1 MAKAVKTTK
10 EIKELGLSNTMI
22 SWLYRSLFFLFTLLF
37 LGVYNADELHFM
49 SVNSHLIFNEINLT
63 FILNRTG
70 GLLVLLGR
78 ILNQSFVIP
87 IVGALLFG
95 LLLILIQ
102 FLLEK
107 LYNAKGVFLGLTYI
121 LPAII
126 LLYATSAGYALY
138 ATLDGDFAFVALLG
152 TLISV
157 SLFAL
162 YRYCSKKKWG
172 GEIVGFAVVVLVP
185 FIGVYAV
192 LSAAMIFLDSII
204 NKQNRWHLY
213 LLTFVLSLLFLLLG
227 GRYIFCESYLT
238 ALFSPSIFSY
248 FVILRVLFVLIWIVL
263 LLTPIVSYFL
273 RQKRNYQLTKQ
284 TLVLQSLI
292 LIVVMSFV
300 YAFSYRDENFRKE
313 MKLVRLCDERNWE
326 EMDKVVAETDSLTKS
341 INAYRVISLAR
352 QNKLSDNLFKFK
364 FPLKASDGNYLS
376 EEPIYY
382 EDMFFHA
389 SLINSHYLFN
399 LEMYMQIKPTNKRL
413 KYMALYALMNGE
425 DLLAERFL
433 RQLKQSI
440 IYHSWAEKHERYLG
454 KQELFFKENP
464 DLEAIVKKQ
473 PLSVDLIRV
482 EASLAEQFLMIEKF
496 SIQTLEYRL
505 LASLY
510 QKQLKRFLGD
520 IKRIKIPRLP
530 ECMQEALIISV
541 LEMGENPAILRAYQV
556 DRNVANQV
564 NSFFHDLKT
573 FCSNKTKEQAMG
585 IMKKYKGTYCY
596 YYVFY

>member
-1 MAKAVKTTK
+1 MAKAIKTTK
-10 EIKELGLSNTMI
+10 EGKKMGLSNTMI
-22 SWLYRSLFFLFTLLF
+22 SWIYRSLFFLFTLLF
-37 LGVYNADELHFM
+37 LGVYNADQLHFM

-63 FILNRTG
+63 FILKQTG

-95 LLLILIQ
+95 ILLILIQ
-102 FLLEK
+102 FMLEK
-107 LYNAKGVFLGLTYI
+107 LYNVKGVFLGLTYI
-121 LPAII
+121 LPAIL

-172 GEIVGFAVVVLVP
+172 GEIVGFAVIALVP

-213 LLTFVLSLLFLLLG
+213 LLMFVLSLLFLLLG

-248 FVILRVLFVLIWIVL
+248 FVILRVLFILIWIVL
-263 LLTPIVSYFL
+263 LLTPFVSYFL
-273 RQKRNYQLTKQ
+273 SKKQKQLTKQ
-284 TLVLQSLI
+284 TLVLQSLT
-292 LIVVMSFV
+292 LIVVMSLV
-300 YAFSYRDENFRKE
+300 YAFSYKDENFRTE
-313 MKLVRLCDERNWE
+313 MKLVRLCDDGKWE
-326 EMDKVVAETDSLTKS
+326 EMEQVVAETDSLTKP

-364 FPLKASDGNYLS
+364 FPLKASDGHYLS

-454 KQELFFKENP
+454 KQDLFLKENP
-464 DLEAIVKKQ
+464 DLAAIVKKQ
-473 PLSVDLIRV
+473 PMSVDLIRI
-482 EASLAEQFLMIEKF
+482 EASLAEQFLMIGKF
-496 SIQTLEYRL
+496 PIQTLEYRL

-510 QKQLKRFLGD
+510 LKQLKRFLGD

-530 ECMQEALIISV
+530 VCMQEALIISV
-541 LEMGENPAILRAYQV
+541 LELGENPAILRAYQV

-564 NSFFHDLKT
+564 NSFFHDLKM
-573 FCSNKTKEQAMG
+573 FCTNKTKEQAMG

-596 YYVFY
+596 YYMFY

>member
-1 MAKAVKTTK
+1 MAKAIKTTK
-10 EIKELGLSNTMI
+10 EEKKMGLSNTMI
-22 SWLYRSLFFLFTLLF
+22 SWIYRSLFFLFTLLF
-37 LGVYNADELHFM
+37 LGVYNADQLHFM

-63 FILNRTG
+63 FILNQTG

-95 LLLILIQ
+95 ILLILIQ
-102 FLLEK
+102 FMLEK
-107 LYNAKGVFLGLTYI
+107 LCNVKGVFLGLTYI
-121 LPAII
+121 LPAIL

-172 GEIVGFAVVVLVP
+172 GEIVGLVVIALVP

-192 LSAAMIFLDSII
+192 LSAAMIFLESII

-213 LLTFVLSLLFLLLG
+213 LLTFVLALLFLLLG

-248 FVILRVLFVLIWIVL
+248 FVILRVLFILIWIVL
-263 LLTPIVSYFL
+263 LLTPFVSYFL
-273 RQKRNYQLTKQ
+273 SKKQKQLTKQ
-284 TLVLQSLI
+284 TLVLQSLT
-292 LIVVMSFV
+292 LIVVMSLV
-300 YAFSYRDENFRKE
+300 YAFSYKDENFRTE
-313 MKLVRLCDERNWE
+313 MKLVRLCDDGKWE
-326 EMDKVVAETDSLTKS
+326 EMEQVVAETDSLTKP

-364 FPLKASDGNYLS
+364 FPLKASDGHYLS

-454 KQELFFKENP
+454 KQDLFFKENP
-464 DLEAIVKKQ
+464 DLAAIVKKQ
-473 PLSVDLIRV
+473 PMSVDLIRI
-482 EASLAEQFLMIEKF
+482 EASLAEQFLMIGKF
-496 SIQTLEYRL
+496 PIQTLEYRL

-510 QKQLKRFLGD
+510 LKQLKRFLGD

-530 ECMQEALIISV
+530 VCMQEALIISV
-541 LEMGENPAILRAYQV
+541 LELGENPAILRAYQV

-564 NSFFHDLKT
+564 NSFFYDLKT
-573 FCSNKTKEQAMG
+573 FCTNKTKEQAMR

-596 YYVFY
+596 YYMFY